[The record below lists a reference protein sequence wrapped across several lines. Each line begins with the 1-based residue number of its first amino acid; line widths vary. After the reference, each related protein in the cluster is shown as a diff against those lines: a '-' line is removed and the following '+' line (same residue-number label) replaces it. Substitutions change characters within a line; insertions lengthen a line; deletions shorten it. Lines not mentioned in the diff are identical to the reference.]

1 MEPLLTGGSVNV
13 CSECVYLEEGG
24 GRRGL
29 GSILCPTT
37 KFLVIVRSGKVPG
50 YTEVEEGVISL

>member
-1 MEPLLTGGSVNV
+1 M